1 VNEAGV
7 VVSCADGIVAEEEVR
22 LFTKSATFSAVLHY
36 HFTAG
41 AFWGPFS
48 YFGLITGGC

>member
-7 VVSCADGIVAEEEVR
+7 VVSCVDGIVAEEGVR
-22 LFTKSATFSAVLHY
+22 LFTTKSATFSAVLHY
-36 HFTAG
+36 FTAG